1 MGLAVMDGESW
12 MVDGRQE
19 RALVYFRKA
28 LELRPG
34 YARAQYAIC
43 KAYIQIADT
52 HESKKKIVD
61 EELAKLRRLDAAL
74 AAELI
79 EYRKNYSGGLRGTP
93 VVVDK

>member
-1 MGLAVMDGESW
+1 MGLAVMDGDSW

-19 RALVYFRKA
+19 CAVVYFRKA

-34 YARAQYAIC
+34 YVKAQYVIC

-52 HESKKKIVD
+52 FADKKKVD
-61 EELAKLRRLDAAL
+61 QELAKLRRLDAAL
-74 AAELI
+74 ATELE
-79 EYRKNYSGGLRGTP
+79 EYRKNYFGGLRGTP